1 MHRLLFLV
9 AFALFAPHATGSTDG
24 PTEHELH
31 TAQCV
36 AALEARTDDL
46 AVQVKAG
53 HVDLQPLLFEQ
64 LKYGAALIVDSYMQ
78 GERNEERARGF
89 LDAALDAQKLLP
101 RSVLVAR
108 QSACAQ
114 QGAQLLD
121 HADFVGRAV
130 VSRLAKRRMKK
141 LLEG

>member
-1 MHRLLFLV
+1 MYRLLFLV
-9 AFALFAPHATGSTDG
+9 AIVLFATHAKGSPDD

-31 TAQCV
+31 AAQCV
-36 AALEARTDDL
+36 AALEAHADDL
-46 AVQVKAG
+46 AAQVRAG
-53 HVDLQPLLFEQ
+53 HVDLQPLLLEQ
-64 LKYGAALIVDSYMQ
+64 LKYGTAHIVDSYMQ

-89 LDAALDAQKLLP
+89 LDVALDAQKLLP

-121 HADFVGRAV
+121 NADFVGRAV
-130 VSRLAKRRMKK
+130 VSRLARRRMKK
-141 LLEG
+141 LLE

>member
-1 MHRLLFLV
+1 MHQSLFLV
-9 AFALFAPHATGSTDG
+9 AFALFAPHATGSTDD

-36 AALEARTDDL
+36 AALEARTDEL
-46 AVQVKAG
+46 AAQVKSG
-53 HVDLQPLLFEQ
+53 QVDLQTLLLEQ
-64 LKYGAALIVDSYMQ
+64 LKYGAALIVDSYTL
-78 GERNEERARGF
+78 GERNEERARGL
-89 LDAALDAQKLLP
+89 LDAALDAQELLP
-101 RSVLVAR
+101 RSVIVAR

-121 HADFVGRAV
+121 DADFVGRAV
-130 VSRLAKRRMKK
+130 VSRLATRRMKK